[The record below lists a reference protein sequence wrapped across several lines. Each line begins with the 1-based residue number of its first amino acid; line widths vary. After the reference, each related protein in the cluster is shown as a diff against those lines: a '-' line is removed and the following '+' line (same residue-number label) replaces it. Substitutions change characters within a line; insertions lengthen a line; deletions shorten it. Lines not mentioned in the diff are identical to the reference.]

1 MKASMK
7 NPLMRAFAAL
17 LILVIAVA
25 ADGQIKVTAQLLD
38 YEKGYVF
45 FTSGDGFKVA
55 PNAPILDYKTGAV
68 TTASPGPRDWAR
80 ATFDATGLVTQL
92 ELSKTPLAPEGD
104 LASIRR
110 FAVALSPTVANP
122 DLVPVPVDA
131 TGAEARRHFTGA
143 PVPVSFIVRVPP
155 STPLTASIYITT
167 DQSAWNPE
175 AIRMD
180 RIDALHFR
188 ITRIFASGTRFK
200 YLYTRGSLS
209 TQEVDERGIQRV
221 PRTIVV
227 PDVQTLARG
236 DDVYEWADTAVGGA
250 QPQPDSIPTPYNP
263 APFPNLP
270 SPGSLPTIHP

>member
-1 MKASMK
+1 MMKTPMK
-7 NPLMRAFAAL
+7 SPLMRAFAAL

-25 ADGQIKVTAQLLD
+25 ADAQIKVTAQLLD

-55 PNAPILDYKTGAV
+55 PNAPILDYKTGAAS
-68 TTASPGPRDWAR
+68 TSSPGPRDWAR

-92 ELSKTPLAPEGD
+92 ELSKTPLDPEGD
-104 LASIRR
+104 LASVHR
-110 FAVALSPTVANP
+110 FAIALTPTVPNP
-122 DLVPVPVDA
+122 DLAPPAEGSTSRRSFSGKPVPV
-131 TGAEARRHFTGA
+131 T
-143 PVPVSFIVRVPP
+143 FILRVPP
-155 STPLTASIYITT
+155 TTPLTANVYITT
-167 DQSAWNPE
+167 DQSAWNPQ

-188 ITRIFASGTRFK
+188 IMRYFNSGTRFK

-209 TQEVDERGIQRV
+209 TQELGENGVQKQ
-221 PRTIVV
+221 PRTLLVTDSDGRAV
-227 PDVQTLARG
+227 G

-250 QPQPDSIPTPYNP
+250 QPQPEGIPTPYNP
-263 APFPNLP
+263 VPFPNLP

>member
-1 MKASMK
+1 MMKTSM
-7 NPLMRAFAAL
+7 NSPLARAFAAL

-25 ADGQIKVTAQLLD
+25 ADAQIKVTAQLLD

-45 FTSGDGFKVA
+45 FTTGDGFKVA

-68 TTASPGPRDWAR
+68 STSSPGPRDWAR

-92 ELSKTPLAPEGD
+92 ELSKTPLDPEGD
-104 LASIRR
+104 LASVHR
-110 FAVALSPTVANP
+110 FAIALTPTVANP
-122 DLVPVPVDA
+122 DLAPAGGSTSRQSFTGKPVPV
-131 TGAEARRHFTGA
+131 T
-143 PVPVSFIVRVPP
+143 FILRVPP
-155 STPLTASIYITT
+155 TTPLTASVYITT
-167 DQSAWNPE
+167 DQSAWNPQ

-188 ITRIFASGTRFK
+188 IMRYFNSGTRFK

-209 TQEVDERGIQRV
+209 TQELGENGVQKQ
-221 PRTIVV
+221 PRTLLVTDSDGRAV
-227 PDVQTLARG
+227 G

-250 QPQPDSIPTPYNP
+250 QPQPDGIPTPYNP
-263 APFPNLP
+263 VPFPNLP